1 MAQQALFDTDGKPL
15 VIGMMYCCV
24 NYEVEGERSYGAL
37 VRYCGKDPGSG
48 RAMFADADTWDEC
61 SIDADGLIPQ
71 RCPVIHPATQGWPT
85 LAE

>member
-1 MAQQALFDTDGKPL
+1 MEQQVLLDTDGKPL

-24 NYEVEGERSYGAL
+24 TYMVEDEPSYGAL
-37 VRYCGKDPGSG
+37 VRYCGKDPDSG

-61 SIDADGLIPQ
+61 SIDADALLSQ
-71 RCPVIHPATQGWPT
+71 NSPVINPATQGWPT